1 MYMKGNE
8 MAAVKHT
15 DHLATK
21 ASSVIYKGNDKVLAG
36 VCDGIAQY
44 LEVDS
49 IVARVTCVVLLF
61 ARQAL
66 SLSLP
71 VVSFHAA

>member
-1 MYMKGNE
+1 

-44 LEVDS
+44 LEIGRAHV
-49 IVARVTCVVLLF
+49 
-61 ARQAL
+61 
-66 SLSLP
+66 
-71 VVSFHAA
+71 

>member
-1 MYMKGNE
+1 

-49 IVARVTCVVLLF
+49 TVARVTCVVLF
-61 ARQAL
+61 ICTAGIIHYP
-66 SLSLP
+66 LP

>member
-1 MYMKGNE
+1 

-15 DHLATK
+15 NHLATK

-49 IVARVTCVVLLF
+49 IVVRVTCVVLF
-61 ARQAL
+61 ICTAGIL
-66 SLSLP
+66 SLI
-71 VVSFHAA
+71 HI